1 MASLFQVLG
10 ATSIL
15 VQGRPGLPSL
25 DDCKQ
30 VVKSIGSII
39 GPRLPQKDGPA
50 NIATLQD
57 RAKQLQ
63 SPDGQTRLTQS
74 TRQEILRRKDDL
86 IGQYERIC
94 GKFYKDPSSP
104 IFQAWE
110 RFEQAESA
118 YNSSHLTPFDQA
130 NPAATD
136 ANEEVF
142 VAFQAFL
149 ELDIQAR
156 GLFQQLVDLGSTM
169 KSDPELLLVLETGK
183 SSNAAKQNDEEVRN
197 LYVNELML
205 AAPEKPELSLTAIVN
220 QKTQTTL
227 GKIQRQI
234 EAQKHNVGIDWKK
247 TTAYGLS
254 AIVVPT
260 SAYLANMYY
269 NT

>member
-1 MASLFQVLG
+1 MAAAAHILG
-10 ATSIL
+10 VVGYRIYGGP
-15 VQGRPGLPSL
+15 QLPSL

-50 NIATLQD
+50 NIAKLQD
-57 RAKQLQ
+57 RAQLLQ

-74 TRQEILRRKDDL
+74 TRQEILRQKDDL
-86 IGQYERIC
+86 IAQYERIC
-94 GKFYKDPSSP
+94 GKFYKDPASP

-110 RFEQAESA
+110 HFAQAESA
-118 YNSSHLTPFDQA
+118 YNSSHATPFDQA

-136 ANEEVF
+136 SNEEVF
-142 VAFQAFL
+142 QAFQAFL
-149 ELDIQAR
+149 TLDVQAR
-156 GLFQQLVDLGSTM
+156 DLFQQLVDLGSTM

-227 GKIQRQI
+227 GKIQQQI
-234 EAQKHNVGIDWKK
+234 EAQKHNTGIDWKK
-247 TTAYGLS
+247 TAAYGLS
-254 AIVVPT
+254 AVVVPT
-260 SAYLANMYY
+260 SAYLTNMYY